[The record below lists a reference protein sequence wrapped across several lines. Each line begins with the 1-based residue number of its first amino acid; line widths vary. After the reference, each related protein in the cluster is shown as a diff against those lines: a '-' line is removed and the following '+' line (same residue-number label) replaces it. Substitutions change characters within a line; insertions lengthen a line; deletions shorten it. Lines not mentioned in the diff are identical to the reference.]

1 MAHLPTIQFIDLDN
15 EISFG
20 EVFALIGL
28 TTKNLERIE
37 RLAVQE
43 AGLTPSQYHVLNVLW
58 EGEAM
63 PLKDLAQASGC
74 TRATMTG
81 LIDVLERKGLVQRIP
96 NQVDRRSLLASLT
109 EEGKALQKE
118 TPSLQRLYAHC
129 CVGLSPEQF
138 QQLGE
143 LLKKLNESF
152 VFGEIEPQ

>member
-96 NQVDRRSLLASLT
+96 NPVDRRSLLASLT